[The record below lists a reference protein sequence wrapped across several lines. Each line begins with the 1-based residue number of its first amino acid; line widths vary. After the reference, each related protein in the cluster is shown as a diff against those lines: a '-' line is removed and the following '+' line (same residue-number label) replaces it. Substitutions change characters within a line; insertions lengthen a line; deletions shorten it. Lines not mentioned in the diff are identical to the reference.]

1 MLTLNLRLAK
11 RKDMALFVANST
23 NTRIVRK
30 EDVTSAEIVEK
41 VDGFYVM
48 VRVAASRVGDIV
60 WEVEANLTDAQSKAA
75 TLLTAL
81 ES

>member
-1 MLTLNLRLAK
+1 
-11 RKDMALFVANST
+11 MALFVANST

-48 VRVAASRVGDIV
+48 VRVAASRVGDLV
-60 WEVEANLTDAQSKAA
+60 WEIEANLVDAQAKAA
-75 TLLTAL
+75 TLLSAL